1 MCLAVSGALANTQ
14 THKHFPNMS
23 FRSKNLLQTVLI
35 ALLSFTFCETTQA
48 EVMLPKLFSDHAVLQ
63 RDVAVPVWGWA
74 SPGEQVTVEIAG
86 QVLKTKAGK
95 DGNWQVRLAP
105 HAAGGPFEMTVKGK
119 NTIVLKDLLFG
130 EVWVCGG
137 QSNMQWTLKDS
148 GIPPEPTRDN
158 APDIRLFNVQF
169 DMDYLPKK
177 DVKGGAWQPAS
188 VETVERFSAVAFFFG
203 RHLHENLN
211 VPIGLI
217 SSNLGAT
224 SIETWMSAGALKQF
238 PQFKEV
244 LATNL
249 ASGKN
254 FDQLNAELKAFRK
267 KWDGDFYFKNDPGI
281 AENWQDPATDVS
293 GWKDIEVPNL
303 WEDAGLPD
311 YDGTVWFRKEF
322 DLPEGFKGETFNI
335 ALNQIDDYDI
345 AWVNG
350 VKIGESFGNRNWR
363 NYFFDAK
370 ILKPKG
376 NVLVVRIF
384 DVGGKGGM
392 YTNAFWGNP
401 ILNGTWKYKP
411 GVRIDA
417 AKFPKPVVPNG
428 SFFTHPTLLYNG
440 GIAPLQPY
448 AIKGAIWY
456 QGESNAER
464 AVEYANLL
472 PAMIKDWRRG
482 WGQGNFPFLV
492 VQLANYHP
500 EPATPGESSWAEL
513 RASQMAALTLPKTA
527 VVAAIDI
534 GEANDIHP
542 KNKQDVGKRLGLAAR
557 KIAYGEEVVHSGPVF
572 KSMKV
577 EGDKIRIDFT
587 SVGGG
592 LISKDKY
599 GYLRGFAIAGADQKF
614 EWAMAYI
621 EGNSVVVFSPKIK
634 NPVAV
639 RYAWADN
646 PGPLDLYS
654 AEALPALPFRT
665 DEWPLSTAGKVFLY
679 EENGF

>member
-1 MCLAVSGALANTQ
+1 MI
-14 THKHFPNMS
+14 
-23 FRSKNLLQTVLI
+23 FRSKNLLPTVLL
-35 ALLSFTFCETTQA
+35 ALFSFVFCETTQA
-48 EVMLPKLFSDHAVLQ
+48 EVTLPKLFTDHAVLQ
-63 RDVAVPVWGWA
+63 RNVAVPVWGRGA
-74 SPGEQVTVEIAG
+74 PGEQVTVEIAG

-95 DGNWQVRLAP
+95 DGSWQVRLAP
-105 HAAGGPFEMTVKGK
+105 HDAGGPFEMTVKGT
-119 NTIVLKDLLFG
+119 NTIVLRDLLFG

-148 GIPPEPTRDN
+148 SIPPDPNRDN

-177 DVKGGAWQPAS
+177 DVKGGAWQLAS
-188 VETVERFSAVAFFFG
+188 VETVERFSAVAYFFG
-203 RHLHENLN
+203 RHLKENLN

-238 PQFKEV
+238 PQFREV
-244 LATNL
+244 IATSL

-254 FDQLNAELKAFRK
+254 FDQLNADLKTFRK

-281 AENWQDPATDVS
+281 AQNWQDPATDVS
-293 GWKDIEVPNL
+293 DWKDIEIPNL

-311 YDGTVWFRKEF
+311 YDGSVWFRKEF
-322 DLPEGFKGETFNI
+322 DLPEGFNGETFNI

-448 AIKGAIWY
+448 AIKGVIWY

-464 AVEYANLL
+464 AAEYAALL
-472 PAMIKDWRRG
+472 PGMIKDWRQA
-482 WGQGNFPFLV
+482 WGQGDFPFLV

-500 EPATPGESSWAEL
+500 EVGQPGESNWAEL
-513 RASQMAALTLPKTA
+513 RASQMAALSLPNTA

-542 KNKQDVGKRLGLAAR
+542 KNKLDVGKRLGLAAR

-577 EGDKIRIDFT
+577 EGDKIRMDFT
-587 SVGGG
+587 SVGSG

-621 EGNSVVVFSPKIK
+621 DGNSVVVFSPEIK

-646 PGPLDLYS
+646 PGPLDLYN
-654 AEALPALPFRT
+654 EEGLPALPFRT
-665 DEWPLSTAGKVFLY
+665 DDWPLSTAGKVFLY